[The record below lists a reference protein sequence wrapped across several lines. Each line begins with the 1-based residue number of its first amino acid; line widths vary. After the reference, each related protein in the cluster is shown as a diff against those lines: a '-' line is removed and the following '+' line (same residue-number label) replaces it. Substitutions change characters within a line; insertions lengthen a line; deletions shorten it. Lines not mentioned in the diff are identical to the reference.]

1 MKKNISKGIVA
12 LFCLSGIYFLNTPDT
27 TAINQL
33 AFENIEAL
41 AQGEGPGENYRCYG
55 DGSVDCHGYKVEHK
69 ISGFSLR

>member
-12 LFCLSGIYFLNTPDT
+12 LFCLGGIYFFNTPDT

-41 AQGEGPGENYRCYG
+41 AQGEEPGENFRCYG
-55 DGSVDCHGYKVEHK
+55 DGSVDCHGVKVEEK